1 MRVLLFLCILFAFGA
16 AGGFVMAEIQS
27 AYYIWTPIMDQVRPT
42 IYLYSWFPFF
52 KGFGVCLFSMSFIFI
67 IGQILRM
74 IRIKKSKVG
83 DDKIKPIR
91 GHS

>member
-74 IRIKKSKVG
+74 IRIKKSKAEG
-83 DDKIKPIR
+83 DDKIKPMR
-91 GHS
+91 RS

>member
-1 MRVLLFLCILFAFGA
+1 MRILLCLCILFAIGA
-16 AGGFVMAEIQS
+16 GCGFVMSEMQS

-74 IRIKKSKVG
+74 IRIKKSKTV